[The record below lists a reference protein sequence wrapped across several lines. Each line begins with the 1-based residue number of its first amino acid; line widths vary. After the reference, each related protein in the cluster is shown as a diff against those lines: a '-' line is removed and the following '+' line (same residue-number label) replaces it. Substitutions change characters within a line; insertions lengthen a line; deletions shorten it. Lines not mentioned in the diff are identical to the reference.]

1 MPNAR
6 LLLLLLQRRGLK
18 INITSASYER
28 MGLGWKDG
36 IHFCM
41 IGTKWKQTMEDIP
54 IGLHQILASKC
65 HVWGLEAYLGE
76 IYGKPTA
83 AGATVDF
90 RNSSIRFSA
99 WIYLMRTTSLFA
111 AVKMCHIINQWGL
124 TWLST
129 ESVGRL
135 SSSIQKICCL
145 ADMIPQFFVKTYLFL
160 IPFWYFP
167 NEDSDMMIINERD
180 RGKSST
186 TKIQKINKQIQK
198 ERKNALFRK
207 NAPSWKKLKKKPLK
221 KKKTQKSYM
230 TSVWQCELY
239 TLPVLSL

>member
-111 AVKMCHIINQWGL
+111 AVKMCHIINQSGQ

-129 ESVGRL
+129 ESVGRM

-145 ADMIPQFFVKTYLFL
+145 ADMLPQFFVKTFC
-160 IPFWYFP
+160 FWSHFDIFP
-167 NEDSDMMIINERD
+167 MKIVTWWLLMRETEARAQQP
-180 RGKSST
+180 KSKKST
-186 TKIQKINKQIQK
+186 NK
-198 ERKNALFRK
+198 
-207 NAPSWKKLKKKPLK
+207 SKKKEKMRYFEKMPHLEK
-221 KKKTQKSYM
+221 N
-230 TSVWQCELY
+230 
-239 TLPVLSL
+239 